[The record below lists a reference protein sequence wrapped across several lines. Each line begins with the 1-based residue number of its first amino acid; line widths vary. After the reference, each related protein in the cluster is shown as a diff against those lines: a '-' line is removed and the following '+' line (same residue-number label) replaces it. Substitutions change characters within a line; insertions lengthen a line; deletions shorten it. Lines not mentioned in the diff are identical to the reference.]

1 MQKFVLVM
9 ICILALGSGSAYA
22 ERSTVM
28 FRAQKVDKTPSIPDK
43 GKAPRR
49 MPFLY
54 QDGYTLIFSPHHP
67 EYIIYIVQDDEVV
80 YSSLVPD
87 GVAEYELPY
96 YLEGECM
103 IQFVSESNCFTG
115 YIVFN

>member
-54 QDGYTLIFSPHHP
+54 QDGYTLIFSP
-67 EYIIYIVQDDEVV
+67 IIQSTLFILCRMTK
-80 YSSLVPD
+80 SCILLWFPM
-87 GVAEYELPY
+87 ELQSMNSPTIWR
-96 YLEGECM
+96 E
-103 IQFVSESNCFTG
+103 NA
-115 YIVFN
+115 